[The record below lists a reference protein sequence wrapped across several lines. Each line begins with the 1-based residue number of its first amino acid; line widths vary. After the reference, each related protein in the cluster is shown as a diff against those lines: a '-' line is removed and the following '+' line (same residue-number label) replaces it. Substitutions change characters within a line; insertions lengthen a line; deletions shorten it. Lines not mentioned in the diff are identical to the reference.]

1 MEFVKECDNEKILV
15 DNSLYKHVLYNTQK
29 INN

>member
-1 MEFVKECDNEKILV
+1 MEFFKECDNEIILV
-15 DNSLYKHVLYNTQK
+15 NNSLYKHVLYNTQK